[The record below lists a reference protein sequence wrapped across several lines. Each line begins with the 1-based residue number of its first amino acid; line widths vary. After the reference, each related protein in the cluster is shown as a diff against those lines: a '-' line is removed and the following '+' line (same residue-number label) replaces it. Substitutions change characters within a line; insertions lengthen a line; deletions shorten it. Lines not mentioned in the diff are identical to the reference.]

1 MMSMSSARSGASGG
15 ISPRP
20 YVSKVGILPTSLPT
34 YHKDFIERQK
44 SGVDSQI
51 SQVAAV
57 HDEPP
62 TTRTDA
68 EKEEAARRLKPHA
81 RVQMRLEEGSKRPQG
96 MTPINPPKKPKPV
109 RWQFGI
115 RSRNAPWEALLC
127 IHKALHKLGAKY
139 IPDEDYSQSPGKDS
153 EVPSGDGSFADD
165 YNGGAPLQRDST
177 TSLDPSKRYKLPADP
192 WHIKVR
198 WESSSMSNPPA
209 HSQMICLL
217 TRYPF
222 STQKV
227 HSNTAG
233 GR

>member
-1 MMSMSSARSGASGG
+1 MLHTLLTFCSEGQEPLTPDIEDGSSPMMSMSSARSGASGG

-115 RSRNAPWEALLC
+115 RSRNAP
-127 IHKALHKLGAKY
+127 
-139 IPDEDYSQSPGKDS
+139 
-153 EVPSGDGSFADD
+153 
-165 YNGGAPLQRDST
+165 
-177 TSLDPSKRYKLPADP
+177 
-192 WHIKVR
+192 
-198 WESSSMSNPPA
+198 
-209 HSQMICLL
+209 
-217 TRYPF
+217 
-222 STQKV
+222 
-227 HSNTAG
+227 
-233 GR
+233 